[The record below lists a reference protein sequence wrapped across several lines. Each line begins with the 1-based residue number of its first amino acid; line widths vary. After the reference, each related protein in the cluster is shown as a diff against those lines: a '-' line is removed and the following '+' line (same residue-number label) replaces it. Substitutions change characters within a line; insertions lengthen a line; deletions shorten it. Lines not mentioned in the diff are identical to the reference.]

1 MYISDKKSNIQIV
14 KSTLSNIVSS
24 LSGNMLSYGLG
35 LMLLSQTSSAISFG
49 IELIITPVISFL
61 FLIPIGNL
69 VDNHKHK
76 PILVFSSIAR
86 IFFLGLLIIS
96 IDHFN
101 GLYKLIPVIPF
112 VAVNSIC
119 TNISTTTYSSS
130 VHELVNSEKIQQ
142 LSSLTNAANSFASI
156 FSPILGVGLYS
167 LLGFDGFILI
177 EIVSAIVAFLIMLSM
192 KFYYS
197 RQQRSQEPVDN
208 QPSQLKEFK
217 AGLSYIS
224 QRKLIANII
233 FIGVFLNFIF
243 SSMNIGLPY
252 IIKTEL
258 HIGTQPIG
266 YLDTANAIGLLAGSL
281 FTNFLPEGKGLFKKI
296 SWSLLSIG
304 LSILSLGLVFN
315 ISKVYLILVVGG
327 SLFLFIIGFA
337 LSIIEVTTQV
347 RLQKTI
353 PTNMLGRVMSTLTTA
368 NTALFPIGSLFYTFL
383 FDTIARGSY
392 IFIGNGI
399 FCTMFGFLI
408 ILKLSNAIKEDDL
421 FLSRKHNLSKSSEKN

>member
-156 FSPILGVGLYS
+156 FSPILGAGLYS

>member
-233 FIGVFLNFIF
+233 FIGVF
-243 SSMNIGLPY
+243 
-252 IIKTEL
+252 
-258 HIGTQPIG
+258 
-266 YLDTANAIGLLAGSL
+266 
-281 FTNFLPEGKGLFKKI
+281 
-296 SWSLLSIG
+296 
-304 LSILSLGLVFN
+304 
-315 ISKVYLILVVGG
+315 
-327 SLFLFIIGFA
+327 
-337 LSIIEVTTQV
+337 
-347 RLQKTI
+347 
-353 PTNMLGRVMSTLTTA
+353 
-368 NTALFPIGSLFYTFL
+368 
-383 FDTIARGSY
+383 
-392 IFIGNGI
+392 
-399 FCTMFGFLI
+399 
-408 ILKLSNAIKEDDL
+408 
-421 FLSRKHNLSKSSEKN
+421 

>member
-421 FLSRKHNLSKSSEKN
+421 FLSRKHNLTKG

>member
-1 MYISDKKSNIQIV
+1 
-14 KSTLSNIVSS
+14 
-24 LSGNMLSYGLG
+24 
-35 LMLLSQTSSAISFG
+35 
-49 IELIITPVISFL
+49 
-61 FLIPIGNL
+61 
-69 VDNHKHK
+69 
-76 PILVFSSIAR
+76 
-86 IFFLGLLIIS
+86 
-96 IDHFN
+96 
-101 GLYKLIPVIPF
+101 
-112 VAVNSIC
+112 
-119 TNISTTTYSSS
+119 
-130 VHELVNSEKIQQ
+130 
-142 LSSLTNAANSFASI
+142 
-156 FSPILGVGLYS
+156 
-167 LLGFDGFILI
+167 
-177 EIVSAIVAFLIMLSM
+177 
-192 KFYYS
+192 
-197 RQQRSQEPVDN
+197 
-208 QPSQLKEFK
+208 
-217 AGLSYIS
+217 
-224 QRKLIANII
+224 
-233 FIGVFLNFIF
+233 
-243 SSMNIGLPY
+243 MNIGLPY